1 MFDFAPTNVKYL
13 FALFQSKIG
22 FFCLFL
28 LLLINAHI
36 LFSLCIV
43 IGFMCQDVEFYGIG
57 FTRCMIF
64 NGMDIS

>member
-13 FALFQSKIG
+13 FALVQSKIG
-22 FFCLFL
+22 FFCLSPP
-28 LLLINAHI
+28 LLINVHI

-43 IGFMCQDVEFYGIG
+43 IGFMCQNVEFYCIG

-64 NGMDIS
+64 NGTDIS